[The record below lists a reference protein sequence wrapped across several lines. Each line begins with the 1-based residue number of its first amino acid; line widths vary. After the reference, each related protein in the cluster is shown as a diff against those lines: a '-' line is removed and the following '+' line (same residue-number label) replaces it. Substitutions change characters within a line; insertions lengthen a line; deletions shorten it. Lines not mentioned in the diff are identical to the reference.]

1 MARARTGIG
10 RKSEKGTFP
19 TIKMKPIF
27 SNIKKDSSRRTQ
39 LEAMKRQLLDKDQ
52 PKFIGKIQN
61 KGEKRSPWNR
71 IPSVSSFEVTT
82 KEYNIFLES
91 IGIRHKLP
99 PKIKFERNP
108 NHRLNRYIA
117 HQITRMRKARSSN
130 NHKLFWVIAKACLRS
145 SVSFRLS
152 AINHIKPNWWFGI
165 SAERIHQINRRVNK
179 IFAKMTPEILF
190 RRVYIP
196 KPGNKWRPLG
206 VPSDEWRIALH
217 MLNNMLILW
226 FEDEMLPT
234 QHAYLP
240 GKGTKT
246 AWQQIIQEV
255 IKAKNIYE
263 TDLKGFFDN
272 ISVFE
277 INNILRQGNVSL
289 DLRIWIYNMSKSLP
303 KFPKD
308 LKISEKRF
316 DSSKL
321 FDKINLRE
329 EFICP
334 EKGYIVTTFRPQ
346 GSKVWYEDMVQELL
360 NDERIPWM
368 PFDKMSDEEFS
379 KWLKTVTEQGL
390 LSEYFLGFANR
401 RASTP
406 GGVPQGSPLSPF
418 LAILAIREYLSQQR
432 HVNYADDQIFYGDE
446 TFTIKDMPE
455 KGIVHNMEKSGW
467 IKKNGIWKKELKF
480 LGLIYN
486 PWTKELR
493 SETRSSRTAR
503 IEDSLI
509 ELWEDIQYD
518 KDENYLES
526 MAQRNFFGFIQSCL
540 YNGSWNPE
548 QIATKE
554 RIVNPNSFLGRYVN
568 SPVLSSALLEVLGKS
583 LKVGVPKGT
592 PKS

>member
-1 MARARTGIG
+1 M
-10 RKSEKGTFP
+10 
-19 TIKMKPIF
+19 F
-27 SNIKKDSSRRTQ
+27 SNFKKDKNCRTQ
-39 LEAMKRQLLDKDQ
+39 LDAMKRQLLNLDQ
-52 PKFIGKIQN
+52 PKFTGKLS
-61 KGEKRSPWNR
+61 KSPWNR

-82 KEYNIFLES
+82 QDYNALLETV
-91 IGIRHKLP
+91 GIWHKLP
-99 PKIKFERNP
+99 PKIKFVRNP
-108 NHRLNRYIA
+108 NHRLNRYIV
-117 HQITRMRKARSSN
+117 HQIIRMRKAKYNN

-152 AINHIKPNWWFGI
+152 AINHVKPNWLFGM

-179 IFAKMTPEILF
+179 IFAELTPRIDF

-226 FEDEMLPT
+226 FENEMLPT

-240 GKGTKT
+240 GRGTKT
-246 AWQQIIQEV
+246 AWQQVIQEV

-272 ISVFE
+272 VSLHE
-277 INNILRQGNVSL
+277 INKILRQGDVSL

-303 KFPKD
+303 RFPKD
-308 LKISEKRF
+308 KKLSEERF
-316 DSSKL
+316 GRNKL
-321 FDKINLRE
+321 SDKINPRE

-334 EKGYIVTTFRPQ
+334 EKGYVVTTFRAQ
-346 GSKVWYEDMVQELL
+346 GSQKWYEDMVQELL
-360 NDERIPWM
+360 NDERIP
-368 PFDKMSDEEFS
+368 KMNFEKMNDEEWS
-379 KWLKTVTEQGL
+379 NWLKSISEQGL
-390 LSEYFLGFANR
+390 LSDYFLGFANR
-401 RASTP
+401 RASAP

-418 LAILAIREYLSQQR
+418 LAILAIREYLSQQK

-446 TFTIKDMPE
+446 TFTIRDFRE
-455 KGIVHNMEKSGW
+455 KGIIHNEEKSGW
-467 IKKNGIWKKELKF
+467 IKKNGRWIKELKF
-480 LGLIYN
+480 LGLVYN

-503 IEDSLI
+503 IENSLI
-509 ELWEDIQYD
+509 ELWEEMQYD

-540 YNGSWNPE
+540 YNGTWKPE
-548 QIATKE
+548 QFATKE
-554 RIVNPNSFLGRYVN
+554 RIVNTNSFLGRYVN
-568 SPVLSSALLEVLGKS
+568 SKTLSSAVLELLGKS
-583 LKVGVPKGT
+583 LKVGIPKGT
-592 PKS
+592 LKR